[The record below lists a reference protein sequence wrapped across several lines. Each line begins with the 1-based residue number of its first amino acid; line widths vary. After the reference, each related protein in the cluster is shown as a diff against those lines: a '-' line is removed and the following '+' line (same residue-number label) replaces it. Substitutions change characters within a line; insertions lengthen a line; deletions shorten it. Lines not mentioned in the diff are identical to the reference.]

1 MRVAAS
7 IILLLLL
14 CGLFSLTAASA
25 KKTPPADPVM
35 ELIQVFG
42 CKGCHKIYKRGGSI
56 ATNLTKVG
64 NRLTAAQIE
73 VILATDPEPGT
84 KNFMPD
90 YSSLTKEDR
99 QLISEY
105 LYNLP

>member
-7 IILLLLL
+7 IIMILLL

-42 CKGCHKIYKRGGSI
+42 CKGCHKIYKKGGSI
-56 ATNLTKVG
+56 AANLTKVG

-73 VILATDPEPGT
+73 SILVTGLASDT
-84 KNFMPD
+84 KEFMPN

-99 QLISEY
+99 RLISEY